1 MMCDATVIRIGT
13 VKMYLF
19 AHTLMNCL
27 KILFATKMSGMNIGI
42 GKVYSCADCTC
53 VLCILHKHSYCGP
66 MIHTLWSGRWLQ
78 VFLGNVLPSSSQFY
92 LYFMVTTCDKLSLT
106 VNVSAMEEPE
116 GVASVTEEGVK
127 ESQRKR
133 KLDISVNSEKS
144 KYN

>member
-1 MMCDATVIRIGT
+1 
-13 VKMYLF
+13 
-19 AHTLMNCL
+19 
-27 KILFATKMSGMNIGI
+27 
-42 GKVYSCADCTC
+42 
-53 VLCILHKHSYCGP
+53 
-66 MIHTLWSGRWLQ
+66 
-78 VFLGNVLPSSSQFY
+78 
-92 LYFMVTTCDKLSLT
+92 MVTTCDKLSLT